1 MVLFDLSDTENE
13 LTTEVG
19 GYEHV
24 VVSQNIKVVDGHLVE
39 TLQQLPQGTHAGD
52 CILLTSS
59 CFWLLEIALVC
70 ETLVAAISSWPE
82 PSAENFAI
90 LTFVLL

>member
-1 MVLFDLSDTENE
+1 MVLFHLTDTENE

-24 VVSQNIKVVDGHLVE
+24 VVLQNIKVVDGHLVE
-39 TLQQLPQGTHAGD
+39 TLQQLPRGTHAGE

-59 CFWLLEIALVC
+59 FFWLLEIALVC
-70 ETLVAAISSWPE
+70 ENFISC
-82 PSAENFAI
+82 NFFLA
-90 LTFVLL
+90 